1 MISTHV
7 LDTSRGAPAAG
18 VTVRLFRIDGDT
30 RESIAT
36 AQTDSDGRISPIFGG
51 ELAAGSY
58 ELLFS
63 AGEYFRAGGTATFF
77 QDIPVRFVINS
88 GTHKLHIPLL
98 LAPFGYSTYKGS

>member
-7 LDTSRGAPAAG
+7 LDTSRGVPAAG
-18 VTVRLFRIDGDT
+18 VTVRFLRIESSE
-30 RESIAT
+30 RELIAT
-36 AQTDSDGRISPIFGG
+36 GQTDSDGRIAPLFGG
-51 ELAAGSY
+51 ELVEGTY

-63 AGEYFRAGGTATFF
+63 AGEYFRALGTATFF
-77 QDIPVRFVINS
+77 DDIAVRFEISS